1 MSNHHASRNTAVH
14 FRIDESAHANVEAQE
29 VTTCHCIVSP
39 NKEQGNEAQGPNK
52 TSCWGWRFPPAA
64 GSTIAPT
71 FAVCAKMLAAILS
84 PSAAM
89 TPGLS
94 FCFHMFHSAM
104 SQCLP
109 PVHRANFALST
120 FNPVQINL
128 DLLPGL
134 LLLFHSRI
142 RGKKHVCTSRCAQTG
157 PSCPNCRGLSLLVP
171 TLTLKAKKK
180 PCV

>member
-1 MSNHHASRNTAVH
+1 MDKLSNHHASRNTAVH

-29 VTTCHCIVSP
+29 VTTFQCIVSP

-52 TSCWGWRFPPAA
+52 TSCWGWRFPAAA

-128 DLLPGL
+128 ATTFFLGSYSFSTQGSVGKSMCAHPGAHKLVRVVQIVEGCPFWYLL
-134 LLLFHSRI
+134 
-142 RGKKHVCTSRCAQTG
+142 
-157 PSCPNCRGLSLLVP
+157 
-171 TLTLKAKKK
+171 
-180 PCV
+180 